1 MGATMAQNTRAL
13 AVGVLSLLMVGCPMA
28 VMISNAASPKEEA
41 ASTMLDAASTTLT
54 APAPPMIEMDA
65 LPSPENQYLPEGTI
79 VVSSPGKI
87 GLWIAFFC
95 KAVPALY
102 FWAKARGKPEGQR
115 QFEYLSLTINSI
127 ASLAHLTMAM
137 GYGAVAVNGQQF
149 FFARY
154 IDWTLTPP
162 LMLVD
167 LIYLAHGA
175 KTRGEDLFHFIVIDM
190 LMVVGGLIGALQG
203 ADESKWIF
211 FAFSMFMFCPI
222 FFYLLFDGSFKADID
237 PRYAGVYTQAAWLTA
252 IFWCGYPIA
261 WVLHEGTS
269 TITLNAAVIVYLILD
284 TICKSVW
291 GFLIPMGRDSVGED
305 PETMGINSEMGG
317 AVTNGGSV

>member
-1 MGATMAQNTRAL
+1 MGVVANTYTMTYAYPHYISDDCKTNTCL
-13 AVGVLSLLMVGCPMA
+13 G
-28 VMISNAASPKEEA
+28 
-41 ASTMLDAASTTLT
+41 
-54 APAPPMIEMDA
+54 
-65 LPSPENQYLPEGTI
+65 
-79 VVSSPGKI
+79 SSGRI
-87 GLWIAFFC
+87 GLWIAFGCMFVPMLIFWF
-95 KAVPALY
+95 KAASKPA
-102 FWAKARGKPEGQR
+102 GQR
-115 QFEYLSLTINSI
+115 KFEYLSMAINGI
-127 ASLAHLTMAM
+127 ASLAYLTMAT
-137 GYGAVAVNGQQF
+137 GYGAKIVNGQEF

-154 IDWTLTPP
+154 IDWTLTTP

-167 LIYLAHGA
+167 LILLAHGA
-175 KTRGEDLFHFIVIDM
+175 KAKMETILHIVAVDM

-203 ADESKWIF
+203 ADESKWVF

-261 WVLHEGTS
+261 WVLHEGTTPIS
-269 TITLNAAVIVYLILD
+269 LNAAVIVYLILD

-291 GFLIPMGRDSVGED
+291 GFLITMGRDSVGED